1 MAQPPQTRTVRKKG
15 QAPMRMQGMPGPNRQ
30 VREMCSPQQCC
41 EVALYRNS
49 TQGSSQQAELSGAAS
64 AGEETDNGAVGFR

>member
-1 MAQPPQTRTVRKKG
+1 
-15 QAPMRMQGMPGPNRQ
+15 MRMQGMPGPNRQ
-30 VREMCSPQQCC
+30 VREMCSPQQCR

-49 TQGSSQQAELSGAAS
+49 TQGSPQQAELIGAAN